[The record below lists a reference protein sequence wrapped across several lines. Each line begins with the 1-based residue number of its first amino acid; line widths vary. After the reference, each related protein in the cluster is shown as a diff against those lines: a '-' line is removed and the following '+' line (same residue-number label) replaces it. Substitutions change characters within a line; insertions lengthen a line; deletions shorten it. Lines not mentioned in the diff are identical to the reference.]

1 MSAEKKISKTARKS
15 QEAILLAGEK
25 LLLSGNVN
33 LITAE
38 NLSKHSGYSIGN
50 IYHHFKNIHEIFI
63 TIFIKK
69 RIEIFLELA
78 NEINKFPKNQS
89 CENLFKILI
98 DKIFERQKKLKTK
111 TIQYLFQLMLKKSE
125 EPEKFNLI
133 IDILIEPLI
142 ECRKR
147 NKTNSFKEIE
157 EDEMRLLLRSLQAF
171 IKSPYLENQPIAG
184 TLLHKKL
191 TLDLCQKLFSIQ

>member
-133 IDILIEPLI
+133 IDVLIEPLI

-147 NKTNSFKEIE
+147 NKTNSFREIE
-157 EDEMRLLLRSLQAF
+157 VHEMQLLLRSLQAF
-171 IKSPYLENQPIAG
+171 IKSPYLENQSIAG

>member
-133 IDILIEPLI
+133 IDVLIEPLI

-147 NKTNSFKEIE
+147 NKTNSFREIE
-157 EDEMRLLLRSLQAF
+157 EHEMRLLLRSLQAF

>member
-25 LLLSGNVN
+25 LLLSGNIN

-125 EPEKFNLI
+125 EPEKINLI
-133 IDILIEPLI
+133 IDVLIEPLI

-157 EDEMRLLLRSLQAF
+157 GDEMRLLLRSLQAF

-191 TLDLCQKLFSIQ
+191 TLDLCQKLFSTQ

>member
-25 LLLSGNVN
+25 LLLSGNIN

-38 NLSKHSGYSIGN
+38 NLSKYSGYSVGN

-69 RIEIFLELA
+69 RIEIFLELV
-78 NEINKFPKNQS
+78 NEVNKFPTNQS

-98 DKIFERQKKLKTK
+98 DKIFERQNKLKTK

-125 EPEKFNLI
+125 EPEKLNLI
-133 IDILIEPLI
+133 IDVLIEPLI

-184 TLLHKKL
+184 TLPHKKL
-191 TLDLCQKLFSIQ
+191 TLDLCQKLFSI

>member
-184 TLLHKKL
+184 TMLHKKL

>member
-25 LLLSGNVN
+25 LLLSGNIN

-69 RIEIFLELA
+69 RIDIFIELA

-98 DKIFERQKKLKTK
+98 DKIFEGQKKLKTK

-125 EPEKFNLI
+125 EPEKINLI
-133 IDILIEPLI
+133 IDVLIEPLI

-147 NKTNSFKEIE
+147 NKTNSFREIE
-157 EDEMRLLLRSLQAF
+157 EHEMQLLLRSLQAF
-171 IKSPYLENQPIAG
+171 IKSPYLENQSIAG

>member
-133 IDILIEPLI
+133 IDVLIEPLI

-147 NKTNSFKEIE
+147 NKTNSFREIE
-157 EDEMRLLLRSLQAF
+157 EHEMQLLLRSLQAF
-171 IKSPYLENQPIAG
+171 IKSPYLENQSIAG

>member
-1 MSAEKKISKTARKS
+1 MSAKKKLSKTARKS

-38 NLSKHSGYSIGN
+38 NLSKNSGYSIGN

-69 RIEIFLELA
+69 RIEIFIELA

-125 EPEKFNLI
+125 EPEKINLI
-133 IDILIEPLI
+133 IDVLIEPLI

-147 NKTNSFKEIE
+147 NKTNSFREIE

-171 IKSPYLENQPIAG
+171 IKSPYLENQPTAG

-191 TLDLCQKLFSIQ
+191 TIDLCQKLFSTQ